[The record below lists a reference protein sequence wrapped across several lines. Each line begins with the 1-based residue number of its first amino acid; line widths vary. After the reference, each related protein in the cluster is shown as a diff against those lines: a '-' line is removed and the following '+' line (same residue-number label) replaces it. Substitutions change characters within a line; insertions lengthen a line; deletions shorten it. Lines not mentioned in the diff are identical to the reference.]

1 MEGAIIKTSNDF
13 SRPDIIRNRL
23 LVPLP
28 KLLLYDK
35 RLAQPEPIFAWSIYH
50 MAICQ
55 DSECSCKRHPY
66 NPTVKPI
73 QPAEEHGPGPPAGAG
88 IGPERIAFKATSKP
102 IPVACLPFLLRYE
115 ESGGGPRVACLLFE
129 RWRDHKQRHAFVGE
143 INCTSAVDAP

>member
-35 RLAQPEPIFAWSIYH
+35 PLAQPEPIFAWSIYH

-55 DSECSCKRHPY
+55 DSECSCKPNPY
-66 NPTVKPI
+66 SPTVKPI
-73 QPAEEHGPGPPAGAG
+73 QPLRTSTRAPCRSGHWTRTDRIQSHLQADSRGPPPLSSEVRRKRRRAPGSLS
-88 IGPERIAFKATSKP
+88 AFRAMEGSQAE
-102 IPVACLPFLLRYE
+102 ACIRRRNKLYI
-115 ESGGGPRVACLLFE
+115 SC
-129 RWRDHKQRHAFVGE
+129 
-143 INCTSAVDAP
+143 